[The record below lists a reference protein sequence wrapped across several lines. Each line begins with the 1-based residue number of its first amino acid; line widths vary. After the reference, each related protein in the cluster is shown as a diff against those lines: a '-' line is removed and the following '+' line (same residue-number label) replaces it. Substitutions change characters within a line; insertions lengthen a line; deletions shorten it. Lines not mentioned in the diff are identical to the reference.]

1 VSDPRIT
8 ADADWMRDAPDGG
21 YGYEHR
27 RASRLRDWHLK
38 AAVQTVLSV
47 VPGGTAMNYALQRH
61 VTRTLPVSDSELAA
75 QVGKARRNI
84 VPFERWRHK
93 AIGKLH
99 LFEFGA
105 GWDLLM
111 PLVYYAMGVQ
121 HQTVI
126 DLHPL
131 ARLDLVTDVAQRL
144 SREAHRFGL
153 ARPPSLSSSNRDVA
167 SLLRTFGIDYRAPAD
182 ARHTGLPDG
191 SVDLVTST
199 DVMEHVPVADILPI
213 LSECRRILAADGLMR
228 VRIDYQDHYWYFD
241 ANLTPYNFLRFSPD
255 RWRRFNPGLHHQNR
269 LRHPEFL
276 SLIEQSGLSII
287 EDDHPDPSGQ
297 DLAMLK
303 RVPLSAAYRAM
314 PAADVAVRY
323 ANLTLARSSEDVADD

>member
-1 VSDPRIT
+1 
-8 ADADWMRDAPDGG
+8 
-21 YGYEHR
+21 
-27 RASRLRDWHLK
+27 
-38 AAVQTVLSV
+38 
-47 VPGGTAMNYALQRH
+47 MNYALQRH

-75 QVGKARRNI
+75 QVGKARRN
-84 VPFERWRHK
+84 VSAFERRRNK
-93 AIGKLH
+93 PIGELH

-111 PLVYYAMGVQ
+111 PLVHYAMGVQ

-153 ARPPSLSSSNRDVA
+153 ARPPSVSAGSRDVA
-167 SLLRTFGIDYRAPAD
+167 GLLRAFGIDYQAPAD
-182 ARHTGLPDG
+182 ARHTGIPSG
-191 SVDLVTST
+191 SIDLVTST
-199 DVMEHVPVADILPI
+199 DVMEHVPVADIVPI
-213 LSECRRILAADGLMR
+213 LSECRRILAPDGLMR

-241 ANLTPYNFLRFSPD
+241 ANLTPYNFLRFSAD

-276 SLIEQSGLSII
+276 SLIEQSGLLII

-297 DLAMLK
+297 DLELLG
-303 RVPLSAAYRAM
+303 RVPLSAPYRAM

-323 ANLTLARSSEDVADD
+323 ANLTVARSSDGVVSD

>member
-1 VSDPRIT
+1 
-8 ADADWMRDAPDGG
+8 M
-21 YGYEHR
+21 
-27 RASRLRDWHLK
+27 K
-38 AAVQTVLSV
+38 AAIQTLLSV
-47 VPGGTAMNYALQRH
+47 VPGGAAMNYALQRH
-61 VTRTLPVSDSELAA
+61 VTKTLPVSDNELAA

-84 VPFERWRHK
+84 AAFERWRNK
-93 AIGKLH
+93 PIGELH

-105 GWDLLM
+105 GWDLLV

-144 SREAHRFGL
+144 GRQEDRFGL
-153 ARPPSLSSSNRDVA
+153 ARSAGLSSGNRDVA

-182 ARHTGLPDG
+182 ARRTGLPEG
-191 SVDLVTST
+191 SVDLVSST
-199 DVMEHVPVADILPI
+199 DVMEHVPVADIVLI
-213 LSECRRILAADGLMR
+213 LSECRRILAPDGLMR

-241 ANLTPYNFLRFSPD
+241 ANLTPYNFLRYSAD
-255 RWRRFNPGLHHQNR
+255 RWRRFNPSLHHQNR

-276 SLIEQSGLSII
+276 SLIEQSGLSIL
-287 EDDHPDPSGQ
+287 EDDHPAPSGQ
-297 DLAMLK
+297 DLELLE
-303 RVPLSAAYRAM
+303 RVPLRAAYRAM

-323 ANLTLARSSEDVADD
+323 ANFTLARSSDGVVGD

>member
-27 RASRLRDWHLK
+27 RATHLRDWRLK
-38 AAVQTVLSV
+38 AAIQTLLSV

-61 VTRTLPVSDSELAA
+61 VTKTLPVSETELAA

-84 VPFERWRHK
+84 AAFEHWRNQP
-93 AIGKLH
+93 IDELH

-131 ARLDLVTDVAQRL
+131 ARLDLVTDVIQRL
-144 SREAHRFGL
+144 GRGAHRFGL
-153 ARPPSLSSSNRDVA
+153 ARPPSLSSGNRDVA

-199 DVMEHVPVADILPI
+199 DVMEHVPVADIVPI
-213 LSECRRILAADGLMR
+213 LSECRRILAPHGLMR
-228 VRIDYQDHYWYFD
+228 VRIDNQDHYWYFD
-241 ANLTPYNFLRFSPD
+241 ANLTPYNFLRFSAD

-297 DLAMLK
+297 DLAMLR